1 LEPSSWY
8 ELGAAVAC
16 LLLVGLTAATEAVL
30 AQITRQQLRQ
40 GLNQEGRVARSV
52 ESLIARPRAYGSA
65 MTLLHTVG
73 SVAFVLLLAAL
84 FQRQGIGGTPWT
96 TFGVGAGFL
105 LLLGHSIPRGL
116 ARRSVERAATGLAGF
131 AVLAT
136 ALTFPFLVLYDGLT
150 RIGLLIARRPRQV
163 TSQETIGEAEL
174 QAVLGPEYS
183 NNDEQIE
190 AGEREMIDAILDLE
204 DRTARDIMVPRL
216 DIVAVSE
223 DAALADVVAIIR
235 REGHSR
241 VPVYRGS
248 IDNIVG
254 VLYAKDL
261 LRFIPRDAVPRGLAD
276 LARPIDRN
284 LIVPESK
291 QVDLLL
297 REMRSRKRHLAL
309 VLDEYGGTA
318 GILTIEDILEEIVG
332 DINDEHDPNTEPE
345 IQQVSDHELLVDAR
359 IGAGEVSDRLH
370 LHWEKDWEEDE
381 EHATLGGLIQREL
394 GRLPK
399 AGEQVEIDGAQITVL
414 AVEGHRLKRLRV
426 EKLLPSTGTAPDAD
440 TETSNGNNAADR
452 AESLSGNTNA
462 AK

>member
-1 LEPSSWY
+1 MEPSSWY

-16 LLLVGLTAATEAVL
+16 LLLVSLTAATEAVL
-30 AQITRQQLRQ
+30 AQITRQQLRH
-40 GLNQEGRVARSV
+40 GLAERSRAARSV
-52 ESLIARPRAYGSA
+52 ENLIARPRAYGSA

-73 SVAFVLLLAAL
+73 SVAFVLLLTSL
-84 FQRQGIGGTPWT
+84 FQRQGIDGAVWFA
-96 TFGVGAGFL
+96 FGLGATLL
-105 LLLGHSIPRGL
+105 LLLGHSVPRGL

-136 ALTFPFLVLYDGLT
+136 ALTSPFVVLYDGLT
-150 RIGLLIARRPRQV
+150 RLGLLIARRPRPAPP
-163 TSQETIGEAEL
+163 QEPIDEEDL
-174 QAVLGPEYS
+174 RAVLGPEYRGK
-183 NNDEQIE
+183 ELIE
-190 AGEREMIDAILDLE
+190 ENEREMIDAILDLE

-216 DIVAVSE
+216 DIIAVPE

-261 LRFIPRDAVPRGLAD
+261 LRFIPRDAAPIALAD

-332 DINDEHDPNTEPE
+332 DINDEHDRNTEPE
-345 IQQVSDHELLVDAR
+345 IQQISERELLVDAR

-370 LHWEKDWEEDE
+370 LRWEKDWEEGED
-381 EHATLGGLIQREL
+381 HATLGGLIQREL
-394 GRLPK
+394 GRLPT

-426 EKLLPSTGTAPDAD
+426 EKLQPTNGTTPDAD
-440 TETSNGNNAADR
+440 TGTGPDAAER
-452 AESLSGNTNA
+452 AERLPDNSTA

>member
-16 LLLVGLTAATEAVL
+16 LLLVSLTAATEAVL

-40 GLNQEGRVARSV
+40 GLNEEGRASRSV

-73 SVAFVLLLAAL
+73 SVAFVLLLTSL
-84 FQRQGIGGTPWT
+84 LQRQGVGGASWL
-96 TFGVGAGFL
+96 TFGVGAGLL
-105 LLLGHSIPRGL
+105 LLLGHSVPRGL
-116 ARRSVERAATGLAGF
+116 ARRSIERAATGLAGF
-131 AVLAT
+131 AILAT
-136 ALTFPFLVLYDGLT
+136 TLTFPFLILYDGLT
-150 RIGLLIARRPRQV
+150 RVGLLIARRPRRIA
-163 TSQETIGEAEL
+163 SQEAIDEEEL

-183 NNDEQIE
+183 NGEQIE
-190 AGEREMIDAILDLE
+190 DAEREMIDAILDLE

-216 DIVAVSE
+216 DIIAVPE

-241 VPVYRGS
+241 LPVYRGS

-261 LRFIPRDAVPRGLAD
+261 LRLIPRDAAPIALAD

-332 DINDEHDPNTEPE
+332 DINDEHDRTTEPE
-345 IQQVSDHELLVDAR
+345 LQQISDHELLVDAR

-394 GRLPK
+394 GRLPR

-426 EKLLPSTGTAPDAD
+426 EKLLPRNGTAPDPD
-440 TETSNGNNAADR
+440 TINGTSAAER
-452 AESLSGNTNA
+452 AEHLSGNSTA

>member
-1 LEPSSWY
+1 MEPSSWY

-16 LLLVGLTAATEAVL
+16 LLLVSLTAATEAVL
-30 AQITRQQLRQ
+30 AQITRQQLRHGLTEQ
-40 GLNQEGRVARSV
+40 GRASRSV

-65 MTLLHTVG
+65 MTLLNTVG
-73 SVAFVLLLAAL
+73 SVAFVLLLASL
-84 FQRQGIGGTPWT
+84 FQRQGFNGAVWFAFGIGA
-96 TFGVGAGFL
+96 VLL
-105 LLLGHSIPRGL
+105 LLLGHSVPRGL
-116 ARRSVERAATGLAGF
+116 ARRSIERAANGLAGF

-136 ALTFPFLVLYDGLT
+136 TLTFPFLVLYDGLT
-150 RIGLLIARRPRQV
+150 RIGLIIARRPRPAPP
-163 TSQETIGEAEL
+163 QEPIDEEEL
-174 QAVLGPEYS
+174 RAVLGPEYTHG
-183 NNDEQIE
+183 EQIE
-190 AGEREMIDAILDLE
+190 ERERAMIDAILELE

-216 DIVAVSE
+216 DIIAVPE
-223 DAALADVVAIIR
+223 DATLVDAVAIIR

-241 VPVYRGS
+241 LPVYRGS

-261 LRFIPRDAVPRGLAD
+261 LRFIPRDAAPIALAD

-291 QVDLLL
+291 QVDILL

-332 DINDEHDPNTEPE
+332 DINDEHDRNTDPE
-345 IQQVSDHELLVDAR
+345 IQQISERELLVDAR

-381 EHATLGGLIQREL
+381 EHATIGGLIQREL

-399 AGEQVEIDGAQITVL
+399 AGEQVEIDGVQITVL
-414 AVEGHRLKRLRV
+414 AVEGHRLKRLRI
-426 EKLLPSTGTAPDAD
+426 EKPLPSNGAAPDPDSLAGAS
-440 TETSNGNNAADR
+440 TSER
-452 AESLSGNTNA
+452 AESLSGNSNA

>member
-1 LEPSSWY
+1 LA
-8 ELGAAVAC
+8 AAVAC
-16 LLLVGLTAATEAVL
+16 LLLVSLTAATEAVL

-40 GLNQEGRVARSV
+40 GLSEEGRAARSV

-73 SVAFVLLLAAL
+73 SVAFVLLLTSL
-84 FQRQGIGGTPWT
+84 FQRQGIAGAFWIA
-96 TFGVGAGFL
+96 FGIGSGLL
-105 LLLGHSIPRGL
+105 LLLGHSVPRGL
-116 ARRSVERAATGLAGF
+116 ARRSVERAATGLSGF

-136 ALTFPFLVLYDGLT
+136 TLAFPFLLLYDGLT
-150 RIGLLIARRPRQV
+150 RVGLLIARRPRPAPP
-163 TSQETIGEAEL
+163 QEPIDEEEL
-174 QAVLGPEYS
+174 RAVLGPEYS
-183 NNDEQIE
+183 DNEQIE
-190 AGEREMIDAILDLE
+190 EAEREMIDAILDLE

-216 DIVAVSE
+216 DIVAVPE

-261 LRFIPRDAVPRGLAD
+261 LRFIARDAAPIALAD

-291 QVDLLL
+291 QVDVLL
-297 REMRSRKRHLAL
+297 REMRSRKHHLAL

-332 DINDEHDPNTEPE
+332 DINDEHDRNTEPE
-345 IQQVSDHELLVDAR
+345 IQEISDRELLVDAR
-359 IGAGEVSDRLH
+359 IGAGEVSDWLH
-370 LHWEKDWEEDE
+370 LHWERDWEEDE
-381 EHATLGGLIQREL
+381 EHATIGGLIQREL
-394 GRLPK
+394 GRLPT

-426 EKLLPSTGTAPDAD
+426 EKLLPRNGTAPDAD
-440 TETSNGNNAADR
+440 TSDGVAAER
-452 AESLSGNTNA
+452 TESLSDNSTA

>member
-1 LEPSSWY
+1 
-8 ELGAAVAC
+8 
-16 LLLVGLTAATEAVL
+16 
-30 AQITRQQLRQ
+30 
-40 GLNQEGRVARSV
+40 
-52 ESLIARPRAYGSA
+52 

-73 SVAFVLLLAAL
+73 SVGFVLLLTSV
-84 FQRQGIGGTPWT
+84 FQRLGIGGASWLA
-96 TFGVGAGFL
+96 FGVGAGVL
-105 LLLGHSIPRGL
+105 LILGHSIPRGL
-116 ARRSVERAATGLAGF
+116 ARRSIERAATGLAGF

-136 ALTFPFLVLYDGLT
+136 TLTFPFLLLYDGLT
-150 RIGLLIARRPRQV
+150 RIGLIIARRPHPGPP
-163 TSQETIGEAEL
+163 QEPIDEEEL
-174 QAVLGPEYS
+174 RAVLGPEYH
-183 NNDEQIE
+183 NGEQIE
-190 AGEREMIDAILDLE
+190 EGERAMIDAILELE

-216 DIVAVSE
+216 DIIAVPE
-223 DAALADVVAIIR
+223 DAALADVVTIIR

-261 LRFIPRDAVPRGLAD
+261 LRFIPRDAAPIALAD

-345 IQQVSDHELLVDAR
+345 IQQISEHELLVDAR
-359 IGAGEVSDRLH
+359 IGAGEVSDWLH
-370 LHWEKDWEEDE
+370 LHWERDWEEDE

-426 EKLLPSTGTAPDAD
+426 ERLMPTHGTAPDHDALNGASASERAD
-440 TETSNGNNAADR
+440 GP
-452 AESLSGNTNA
+452 SGNSTA